1 MPEHG
6 TRENLLK
13 NPTNRPQRNFVVE
26 YKSNRKQPRETA
38 KSIWGN
44 TDLRALS
51 NAVADQMPAAKEVVQ
66 PSETLPK
73 VETAATPQPDP
84 VPTEVPPIAA
94 TLKDCSVVEP
104 IVPAIEATAIVPASE
119 TALRDKKVRKQRRA
133 KTTRTPAQPA
143 QKRPVAMSASPI
155 SFDDRDILSALELE
169 NRRLKGLLVD
179 KLRRENE
186 ELAAMLSRFED

>member
-13 NPTNRPQRNFVVE
+13 KPTNRPQRNFVVE

-51 NAVADQMPAAKEVVQ
+51 EAVADDMPATKAAVQ
-66 PSETLPK
+66 PSETLLK
-73 VETAATPQPDP
+73 IETAATPQPVPMLQVAPSVAPTLEDCP
-84 VPTEVPPIAA
+84 VAEA
-94 TLKDCSVVEP
+94 T
-104 IVPAIEATAIVPASE
+104 VPAIEATEIA
-119 TALRDKKVRKQRRA
+119 TAEEMALEQKKVRKQRRA

>member
-1 MPEHG
+1 M
-6 TRENLLK
+6 K

-26 YKSNRKQPRETA
+26 YKSNRRQPRETA

-51 NAVADQMPAAKEVVQ
+51 KAVADDMPAKRAAEQ

-73 VETAATPQPDP
+73 LETAATPRPDP
-84 VPTEVPPIAA
+84 VPTEVPPVAA
-94 TLKDCSVVEP
+94 TVKDCPVAEP
-104 IVPAIEATAIVPASE
+104 IVTAIDATEIVPVSE
-119 TALRDKKVRKQRRA
+119 TALERKKVRKQRRA
-133 KTTRTPAQPA
+133 RTTKTPAKPA
-143 QKRPVAMSASPI
+143 KKGSFAMSASII

-179 KLRRENE
+179 KLRREND
-186 ELAAMLSRFED
+186 ELAAMLRRFED